1 MQNKFLW
8 FFKVGS
14 CIFLKCWDWNLKKFP
29 RKCWKKVKLEKYP
42 SRGVF
47 KKRCSENMLQIYR
60 RTSMPKC
67 YFNKVTEIILRH
79 GCSPVNLQ
87 HNFRTR
93 FPKNTSWERLLLKLQ
108 YILSDTF
115 YLQYCR
121 NYLQL
126 HWIDFLLL
134 LLARLLGSEKR
145 LTFLLLNASCL

>member
-1 MQNKFLW
+1 MLGLKFKEISQKML
-8 FFKVGS
+8 
-14 CIFLKCWDWNLKKFP
+14 
-29 RKCWKKVKLEKYP
+29 RLEKYP

-93 FPKNTSWERLLLKLQ
+93 FPKNTS
-108 YILSDTF
+108 
-115 YLQYCR
+115 
-121 NYLQL
+121 
-126 HWIDFLLL
+126 
-134 LLARLLGSEKR
+134 
-145 LTFLLLNASCL
+145 

>member
-29 RKCWKKVKLEKYP
+29 RKCWNKVKLEKYP

-87 HNFRTR
+87 QISEHVFLRTPPENGCFWNYNIYYR
-93 FPKNTSWERLLLKLQ
+93 TLFTCNIAEIIFNYTELIFCCCFLQDCWALK
-108 YILSDTF
+108 S
-115 YLQYCR
+115 
-121 NYLQL
+121 
-126 HWIDFLLL
+126 
-134 LLARLLGSEKR
+134 A
-145 LTFLLLNASCL
+145 